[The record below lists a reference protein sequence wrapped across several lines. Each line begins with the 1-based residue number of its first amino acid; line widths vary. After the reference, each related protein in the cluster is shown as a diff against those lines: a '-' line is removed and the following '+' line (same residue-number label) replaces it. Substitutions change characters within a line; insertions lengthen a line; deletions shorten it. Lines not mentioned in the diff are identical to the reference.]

1 MDFDELQARWL
12 AYDRKLDDA
21 LRLNVRVLRAHTM
34 GRAASR
40 LNPLRWWLTLEL
52 LVLAPLAIVLG
63 SFVAGHRS
71 AIRFLAPGTLLLVC
85 AVGLVVAA
93 IRQLAAMRRLDFGQ
107 PIVAVQQQLETLR
120 IERIRATAWALV
132 LAPLVWLPI
141 MIVLLEGA
149 AGVDLYA
156 RVSQAWIAANI
167 VLGAAVAAIAVWAS
181 RRFRDR
187 IKGSALLQRLQR
199 DLAGDS
205 INGALVFLA
214 ELRELDAPEQQSM

>member
-1 MDFDELQARWL
+1 
-12 AYDRKLDDA
+12 
-21 LRLNVRVLRAHTM
+21 
-34 GRAASR
+34 
-40 LNPLRWWLTLEL
+40 
-52 LVLAPLAIVLG
+52 
-63 SFVAGHRS
+63 
-71 AIRFLAPGTLLLVC
+71 
-85 AVGLVVAA
+85 
-93 IRQLAAMRRLDFGQ
+93 MRRLDFSQ

-149 AGVDLYA
+149 AGVDIYA

>member
-34 GRAASR
+34 GRAATR

-205 INGALVFLA
+205 INGALAFLA
-214 ELRELDAPEQQSM
+214 ELHELDAPEQQST

>member
-93 IRQLAAMRRLDFGQ
+93 IRQLAAMRRLDFSQ

-149 AGVDLYA
+149 AGVDIYA

-167 VLGAAVAAIAVWAS
+167 VLGVAVAAIAVWAS

>member
-93 IRQLAAMRRLDFGQ
+93 IRQLAAMRRLDFSQ

-149 AGVDLYA
+149 AGVDIYA